1 MLIYG
6 HTRRVRF
13 PTNAD
18 GAPTFSTSDIFFM
31 NDGGRPGWGRLHVC
45 FIFIPCSIVH
55 GVQLPLGVVHNPAGH
70 HNQLSTLKAGDDAIQ
85 KCEKVLTVIYSE
97 ESIAKRKEKNR
108 QLGAIKQTESIY
120 MLMCPTGCRV
130 MKKARLLVLM
140 YLTEV
145 FRVQVFSS

>member
-1 MLIYG
+1 M
-6 HTRRVRF
+6 
-13 PTNAD
+13 
-18 GAPTFSTSDIFFM
+18 
-31 NDGGRPGWGRLHVC
+31 
-45 FIFIPCSIVH
+45 
-55 GVQLPLGVVHNPAGH
+55 HNPAGH

-130 MKKARLLVLM
+130 MKKARLLVLQNPSI
-140 YLTEV
+140 L
-145 FRVQVFSS
+145 QKSSESKFPQT

>member
-145 FRVQVFSS
+145 FRVQVSSN